1 MDTCTWEPR
10 DTPGVKETNLDSQ
23 FLIDSVVETTTAK
36 RSNEG
41 VITEFNPTNKKFKM
55 THENGKS
62 AWKNLNKPDKN
73 HSWGLVGFTED
84 ELRGGPQQ
92 AESESESSSSTSSN
106 SGSNSESNDDNNGDN
121 DDDSNAD
128 IGVELEATQEMI
140 QPPSDEE

>member
-1 MDTCTWEPR
+1 LWR
-10 DTPGVKETNLDSQ
+10 QQL
-23 FLIDSVVETTTAK
+23 TAK

-41 VITEFNPTNKKFKM
+41 VINEFNPTKKKFKI

-84 ELRGGPQQ
+84 EPRGGPQQ

-106 SGSNSESNDDNNGDN
+106 SGSNSESNDDNN
-121 DDDSNAD
+121 AD
-128 IGVELEATQEMI
+128 MEVELEATQEMI
-140 QPPSDEE
+140 QPPSDEELSK